1 MGPMGP
7 TLDKRKLRSKF
18 RKRKGENLSET
29 DRQGLND
36 PTVPVSSLL
45 STEGWTRQ
53 RAAADS
59 EV

>member
-7 TLDKRKLRSKF
+7 TLDQRNLRSKF